1 MGILYIFVA
10 FLVIALNFT
19 ALPNVLVRIFRE
31 AFDFKAIFG
40 GFSGSC
46 VMYGIKRGLFS
57 NEAGVGSAPNASAS
71 ADVSH
76 PIKQGLVQ
84 MLSVFIDTILI
95 CSATAFMCMCSGIEP
110 TAELAGVGYV
120 QQSIFSALGTFGP
133 VFITISMMLFAFTT
147 LLGNLFY
154 VDKAISYINRGMPGK
169 TFMRAYYV
177 TASLLIFLG
186 AGLNSSLLWG
196 IADVTMGF
204 MTLINMPVILI
215 MSKYVIRA
223 LNDYKK
229 QRKEGKDPVFHAKD
243 IDLPHEVD
251 YWN

>member
-1 MGILYIFVA
+1 
-10 FLVIALNFT
+10 
-19 ALPNVLVRIFRE
+19 
-31 AFDFKAIFG
+31 
-40 GFSGSC
+40 
-46 VMYGIKRGLFS
+46 
-57 NEAGVGSAPNASAS
+57 
-71 ADVSH
+71 
-76 PIKQGLVQ
+76 

-95 CSATAFMCMCSGIEP
+95 CTATAFMCMCSGIEP

-133 VFITISMMLFAFTT
+133 VFITISM
-147 LLGNLFY
+147 
-154 VDKAISYINRGMPGK
+154 KAISYINRGMPGK

-177 TASLLIFLG
+177 IASLLIFLG

-204 MTLINMPVILI
+204 MTLINMPVIVI

-243 IDLPHEVD
+243 IDLPHQVD